1 MAQAILT
8 PDVSEA
14 CICFGIRKAAR
25 LITKR
30 YDDAFRSLNIT
41 SGQFSILTSMLRD
54 VPAPLGSLADGLGM
68 DRTTLTRNLK
78 PMIAAGWVTE
88 DVDVEDRRV
97 RRLSLTAEGRDL
109 LMQAIEVW
117 REVQASN
124 LARLDGGWPA
134 LRSQLTSLY

>member
-1 MAQAILT
+1 MNT
-8 PDVSEA
+8 PVQTFEISDA

-25 LITKR
+25 LVTKR
-30 YDDAFRSLNIT
+30 YDDAFRPLNIT

-54 VPAPLGSLADGLGM
+54 VPAPLGALADGLGM

-78 PMIAAGWVTE
+78 PMIASGWVAE
-88 DVDVEDRRV
+88 DVDGEDRRI
-97 RRLSLTAEGRDL
+97 RGLSLTAEGRDL
-109 LMQAIEVW
+109 LMRAIEVW